1 MGFKNSL
8 FYGTIL
14 HSACLSK
21 NVELVKHL
29 IQTQSIDINTKNV
42 FIYIL
47 MTFYMFKYL
56 ILFFLLKMLWHFKN
70 IVYL

>member
-42 FIYIL
+42 FYLYFNDIL
-47 MTFYMFKYL
+47 YVYVFNFV
-56 ILFFLLKMLWHFKN
+56 FFFIENVMAF
-70 IVYL
+70 